1 MTAEFDVIV
10 VGLGA
15 MGSAAAGHLAGRGAR
30 VLGLERYTPAHDKGS
45 SHGRSRIIRQAY
57 FEHPA
62 YVPLLL
68 RAYELWE
75 QLERDAGRRLLTL
88 TGGLMIGLP
97 DSPVVTGSIRSAQE
111 HGLPYETLDASEI
124 RRRFPPFNPGPQVV
138 ALYEAQAGVL
148 DPESCIQAQIDR
160 AARRGAALHFEEPA
174 IAWEAGASGDRVR
187 VITARGAYEA
197 ARLILAPG
205 AWAPALLA
213 DLGLP
218 LAVER
223 QVLYWFEPTGGAELF
238 QPQRFP
244 IWIWEVGPD
253 LDLYGFPAQDG
264 PPGGVKVAFYRT
276 GDEGTCTPETIDRAV
291 HPAEIG
297 RMRAALAACLPSLNG
312 ELRATMTCMYTNT
325 PDQHF
330 VIGTHP
336 RHPQVV
342 IASPCSGHGFK
353 FASVVGEILAD
364 LALDGATR
372 HPIGL
377 FDIGRFAL
385 RD

>member
-1 MTAEFDVIV
+1 MMAEFDVLII
-10 VGLGA
+10 GLGA
-15 MGSAAAGHLAGRGAR
+15 MGSAAASHLAGRGAR
-30 VLGLERYTPAHDKGS
+30 VLGLERYTPAHDQGS

-75 QLERDAGRRLLTL
+75 RLERDAGRRLLTY
-88 TGGLMIGLP
+88 TGGLMIGSP

-111 HGLPYETLDASEI
+111 HSLPYETLDAAEI
-124 RRRFPPFNPGPQVV
+124 RRRFPPFNPGPEVV
-138 ALYEAQAGVL
+138 ALYETRAGVL
-148 DPESCIQAQIDR
+148 DPEECIRAQLEL

-174 IAWEAGASGDRVR
+174 LAWEAAPSGDRVR
-187 VITARGAYEA
+187 VTTARGTYEA
-197 ARLILAPG
+197 ARLVVAAG

-223 QVLYWFEPTGGAELF
+223 QVLYWFEPLGDAQLF
-238 QPQRFP
+238 KADRFP
-244 IWIWEVGPD
+244 IWIWEVRPD

-276 GDEGTCTPETIDRAV
+276 GDEGTCTPETIDRSV
-291 HPAEIG
+291 RSEEIG
-297 RMRAALAACLPSLNG
+297 RMRTALAACMPALNG
-312 ELRATMTCMYTNT
+312 ELRATLTCMYTNT

-330 VIGTHP
+330 LIGAHP
-336 RHPQVV
+336 RHRQVV

-364 LALDGATR
+364 LALDGTTG

-377 FDIGRFAL
+377 FDTGRFVP